1 MKLQPDKAQ
10 VPTVL
15 AYGPDWIQIN
25 QFRFGQSVVVSALPD
40 QPPRALHDT
49 PGLEVREGDL
59 EALAQ
64 SGADIVIFGTGTRLV
79 FPPASWM
86 RAFAQARVGL
96 EVMDTAAACRTYNI
110 LASEGRK
117 VVALLSL
124 PA

>member
-1 MKLQPDKAQ
+1 MKLQPDKAL

-25 QFRFGQSVVVSALPD
+25 QFRFEQTVVVSALPD
-40 QPPRALHDT
+40 QPPRVLHSAA
-49 PGLEVREGDL
+49 GLPVTEEDL
-59 EALAQ
+59 APLAH
-64 SGADIVIFGTGTRLV
+64 SGADIVLFGTGARLV
-79 FPPASWM
+79 FPPAAWM

-124 PA
+124 PV